1 MSSDL
6 HIHTI
11 FSDGRLMPEEVLA
24 AACEAGLRNIAI
36 TDHDTVDGL
45 RHLYENEKDSV
56 KGLTIIPGIELS
68 AQTDGREVHILG
80 YNVDIYSSQ
89 LAEGL
94 VEISEDRWQ
103 RLVLMLEKLQEL
115 KYDVSEA
122 EVLKVA
128 GASNSV
134 SRSHV
139 ARVLVKKGF
148 FPTARIAFDELLGE
162 GKPCYVPRYR
172 VEAEVAVD
180 LIRAAGG
187 FPVLAHPLIIG
198 DDAVVS
204 KILKLDVA
212 GIEVYYP
219 QHNGDDVRRYEQLA
233 ELHGLLKTGGSDFHG
248 IAGRYPETLGEF
260 VVDDELARPFVEAM
274 NNDR

>member
-6 HIHTI
+6 HIHTT
-11 FSDGRLMPEEVLA
+11 FSDGRLTPEEVLA
-24 AACEAGLRNIAI
+24 AASKVGLSNIAI
-36 TDHDTVDGL
+36 TDHDTIDGI

-56 KGLTIIPGIELS
+56 KGLNIIPGIELS
-68 AQTDGREVHILG
+68 AQIDDREVHILG
-80 YNVDIYSSQ
+80 YNIDIYSSE
-89 LAEGL
+89 LTDGL
-94 VEISEDRWQ
+94 VEIGEDRWQ

-128 GASNSV
+128 GASSSV

-148 FPTARIAFDELLGE
+148 FPTARLAFDELLGE

-172 VEAEVAVD
+172 VEAEAAVN

-187 FPVLAHPLIIG
+187 SPVLAHPLLIG

-204 KILKLDVA
+204 KVLKLDVA

-219 QHNGDDVRRYEQLA
+219 QHNGEDVQRYGQLA

-274 NNDR
+274 KNNR

>member
-6 HIHTI
+6 HIHTT
-11 FSDGRLMPEEVLA
+11 FSDGRLTPEEVLA
-24 AACEAGLRNIAI
+24 AAREAGLRNIAI

-45 RHLYENEKDSV
+45 RHLYESERDSI

-68 AQTDGREVHILG
+68 AQVDGREVHILG
-80 YNVDIYSSQ
+80 YNIDIYSSQ

-128 GASNSV
+128 GASSSV

-148 FPTARIAFDELLGE
+148 FPTARNAFDELLVE
-162 GKPCYVPRYR
+162 GKPCYIPRYR
-172 VEAEVAVD
+172 VEAQAAVD

-187 FPVLAHPLIIG
+187 FPVLAHPLLIG

-204 KILKLDVA
+204 RVLKLDVA

-219 QHNGDDVRRYEQLA
+219 QHSGDDVRRYGQLA

-260 VVDDELARPFVEAM
+260 VVDDELARPFLEAM
-274 NNDR
+274 NNG

>member
-6 HIHTI
+6 HIHTN

-24 AACEAGLRNIAI
+24 AAREAGLRNIAI
-36 TDHDTVDGL
+36 TDHDTVDGF
-45 RHLYENEKDSV
+45 RHLYENEKNSV
-56 KGLTIIPGIELS
+56 KGLAVIPGIELS
-68 AQTDGREVHILG
+68 AQADGREVHILG
-80 YNVDIYSSQ
+80 YNIDIYSSR

-103 RLVLMLEKLQEL
+103 RLVLILEKLQEL
-115 KYDVSEA
+115 KYDISEA

-128 GASNSV
+128 GASSSV

-148 FPTARIAFDELLGE
+148 FPTVRVAFDELLEE
-162 GKPCYVPRYR
+162 GKPCYVSRYR
-172 VEAEVAVD
+172 IDAEAAVN

-187 FPVLAHPLIIG
+187 IPVLAHPRLIG

-204 KILKLDVA
+204 KVLKLDVA

-219 QHNGDDVRRYEQLA
+219 QHSDDDVRRYGQLA

-248 IAGRYPETLGEF
+248 IPGRYPESLGEF
-260 VVDDELARPFVEAM
+260 TVDDELAEPFVEAM
-274 NNDR
+274 NNG